1 MNFIQNCIDYN
12 FINHVGERELRY
24 RMLYCATG
32 LFDK

>member
-1 MNFIQNCIDYN
+1 MNFTKIVLITT
-12 FINHVGERELRY
+12 FVNHVGERELRY